1 MARRRPQRHG
11 SKLDL
16 DLLSGFGFRIS
27 SFARLRLEFEVLL
40 LLSILRP
47 MATQTNEPL
56 LHCELPGIKKIKSG
70 KVRDIFDLGDRL
82 LFVASDRISAF
93 DCIMPNGIPRKGE
106 VLTQI
111 SYFWFAQNEGFQPNH
126 LISRAG
132 QPLPPA
138 LQPFGAQL
146 TRRAMVVKK
155 AQPLAIECVVRGYL
169 AGSGWKEYREQ
180 QTVCGIRLPLGLK
193 ESSELPEPIFTPA
206 TKAETGHDENIS
218 FEQAARIVGQDIAER
233 ARTASLKI
241 YNFARDYARK
251 RGIII
256 ADTKFE
262 FGLLDGQLILID
274 EVLTP
279 DSSRFWPA
287 DQYLP
292 GKGQPSFDKQF
303 VRDYLETL
311 DWNKTPPAPALPP
324 EVVARTSAKYL
335 EAYERLT
342 GKKL

>member
-1 MARRRPQRHG
+1 
-11 SKLDL
+11 
-16 DLLSGFGFRIS
+16 
-27 SFARLRLEFEVLL
+27 
-40 LLSILRP
+40 
-47 MATQTNEPL
+47 MATDNTL
-56 LHCELPGIKKIKSG
+56 LNLDLPGIQKLKSG
-70 KVRDIFDLGDRL
+70 KVREIFDLGDAF

-93 DCIMPNGIPRKGE
+93 DCVMPNGIPRKGE

-111 SYFWFAQNEGFQPNH
+111 SHFWFDQTEKLVPNH
-126 LISRAG
+126 RLAKAG
-132 QPLPPA
+132 DSFGVPA
-138 LQPFGAQL
+138 LAGISADL
-146 TRRAMVVKK
+146 KASLAKRAMIVKK
-155 AQPLAIECVVRGYL
+155 AQPLAVECIVRGYL
-169 AGSGWKEYREQ
+169 AGSGWKEYKKS
-180 QTVCGIRLPLGLK
+180 QTVCGIPLPAGLT
-193 ESSELPEPIFTPA
+193 ESSELPEPIFTPS

-218 FEQAARIVGQDIAER
+218 FEQAKQILGEGMANQARDL
-233 ARTASLKI
+233 SLKI
-241 YNFARDYARK
+241 YKFARDYARQ

-262 FGLLDGQLILID
+262 FGLFEGRLILID

-287 DQYLP
+287 VEYAP

-324 EVVARTSAKYL
+324 EVVAKTQAKYL